1 MRCENNRKVQ
11 EKEQARKVE
20 FASGG
25 AQPIIITGALRISV
39 PVAGFSLLS
48 TRGLPLMP
56 PTVEAANRD
65 GRLNKKSKWDKV
77 DGDRKN
83 PLPFVGQHS
92 VSTGGVH
99 AAILSAAG
107 GYYDNC

>member
-20 FASGG
+20 FASAG
-25 AQPIIITGALRISV
+25 AQPGIITGVLRINV
-39 PVAGFSLLS
+39 PVAGYKATSAH
-48 TRGLPLMP
+48 GLPLMP
-56 PTVEAANRD
+56 PTAEATNRD